1 VICFHFSIFALMETA
16 EYSESFNIQAL
27 TITARIKN
35 QDVSKH
41 KIPLV
46 KRDFMFKTI
55 QAVGQE
61 Y

>member
-1 VICFHFSIFALMETA
+1 LMETA